1 MHCLLVQVTLAK
13 LLMLD
18 LGSKIQGFE
27 KSQGLLDGSPSV
39 EEEGS
44 QDKRKIRTLVR
55 LQDPSQA

>member
-1 MHCLLVQVTLAK
+1 MAK

-18 LGSKIQGFE
+18 LGLRIQGFG

-39 EEEGS
+39 EEEDS
-44 QDKRKIRTLVR
+44 QDKREMKHLVR